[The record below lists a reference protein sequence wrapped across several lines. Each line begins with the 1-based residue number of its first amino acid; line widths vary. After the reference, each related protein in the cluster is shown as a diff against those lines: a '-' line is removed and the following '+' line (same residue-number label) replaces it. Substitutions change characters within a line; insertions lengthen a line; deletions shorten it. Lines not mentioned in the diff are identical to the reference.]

1 MRMGGGARMR
11 VVSTL
16 TIKRG
21 VNMTS
26 KRFMWIA
33 IGIASVQALNVIN
46 FFAITKVQNAMY

>member
-16 TIKRG
+16 TINRG

-46 FFAITKVQNAMY
+46 FFAITQVQNAMY